1 MGNDK
6 GPLSW
11 IKKQLTKS
19 EDSQEKK
26 TSKYPYLL
34 IAVVFGVAVMLVGN
48 LFTSNGT
55 DSEGIPTFS
64 SSTEQEDEPAF
75 GQKKTAENNMI
86 ADYEAEYENELKEA
100 LEAIAGVEDVT
111 VVVNVDATEKKV
123 LEKNTV
129 TQSQTTEETDREG
142 GKRGVEDL
150 SKDEQ
155 LVIIRE
161 GEKETPIVIE
171 TKKPAIR
178 GVLVVAKGAENVQV
192 QKWITEAVTRT
203 LEVPSHRVS
212 VLPKKSKGDS

>member
-19 EDSQEKK
+19 EESQEKK

-48 LFTSNGT
+48 LFSSNGT

-100 LEAIAGVEDVT
+100 LEAIAGVDDVT